1 MNNNTSFLSSIE
13 SGTTLLK
20 LLFYYVIIAL
30 GIFFALAGIIML
42 VPCTRSQTLL
52 FNLTSCLILLFGLFF
67 IYRGWRGQKAIKP
80 IRTQIQHNNW
90 IVVKAYPISFWN
102 YIRYTFFNPKDMG
115 LPMGIAIF
123 YICLFTLFLLDE
135 QNEDIFSVGFILVFI
150 LFFLWKVIQFFLHW
164 KSWKKIWN
172 NGPLQII
179 VNNGGVSYIK
189 DGMGEGGKVVVCDWK
204 EIRRID
210 FFNSYVK
217 LSTHWQSHFI
227 FYNHSDIEDK
237 GVLLRQV
244 IAQHFLQHD
253 GI

>member
-1 MNNNTSFLSSIE
+1 
-13 SGTTLLK
+13 
-20 LLFYYVIIAL
+20 
-30 GIFFALAGIIML
+30 
-42 VPCTRSQTLL
+42 
-52 FNLTSCLILLFGLFF
+52 
-67 IYRGWRGQKAIKP
+67 
-80 IRTQIQHNNW
+80 
-90 IVVKAYPISFWN
+90 
-102 YIRYTFFNPKDMG
+102 MG

-123 YICLFTLFLLDE
+123 YICLYTLFLLDE

-189 DGMGEGGKVVVCDWK
+189 DGMGEDGKVVVCDWK

-237 GVLLRQV
+237 GVLLRKV